1 MPVRRKPAAITA
13 PLNPRAIC
21 AAALKL
27 IDADGLESLSMRKLG
42 TTLGVEA
49 MALYHHF
56 SNKGELLDGV
66 TDLLLDEA
74 EPALDGDAP
83 PLERL
88 RRGFHAVR
96 NIAITHPRAF
106 WLLAAR
112 RFRTPR
118 ALAFYEHLLQT
129 FRDAGFDAH
138 HSARF
143 FRLAGGFVIGAGV
156 AEIGSRALN
165 PDATPVVLEDFF
177 DPEHYPRVS
186 EVVPYLRISQL
197 DDIFEY
203 GIETIIQAMQR
214 HLNSNRD
221 GARTPRGR
229 RKRK

>member
-1 MPVRRKPAAITA
+1 MSVKKKAAAVAA

-21 AAALKL
+21 EAALTL
-27 IDADGLESLSMRKLG
+27 IDAEGLESLSMRRLG
-42 TTLGVEA
+42 TSLGVEA

-83 PLERL
+83 PLTRL

-96 NIAITHPRAF
+96 NIAITHPHAF

-118 ALAFYEHLLQT
+118 ALSFYEHLLQT

-165 PDATPVVLEDFF
+165 PDATPVVLEEFSDS
-177 DPEHYPRVS
+177 EHYPRVT
-186 EVVPYLRISQL
+186 EVMPYLRVSRL

-203 GIETIIQAMQR
+203 GIETIIEAMQQ
-214 HLNSNRD
+214 HLDSKRD
-221 GARTPRGR
+221 GARKTKTL